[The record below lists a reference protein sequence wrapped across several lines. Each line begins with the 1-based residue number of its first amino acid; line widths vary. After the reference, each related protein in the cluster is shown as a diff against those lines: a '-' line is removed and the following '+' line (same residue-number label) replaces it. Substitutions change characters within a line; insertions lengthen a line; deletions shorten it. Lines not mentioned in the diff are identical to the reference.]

1 MTDYRTLLPPDWS
14 AWSTNISRPLEQIAI
29 ILAIQTATA
38 SAQVAGVG
46 TRKKNVEIV
55 EQKFIMEKYTNFLE
69 KNCTYFICDKNE
81 LSL

>member
-1 MTDYRTLLPPDWS
+1 MKVTIWVKKRLCLHCQYRY
-14 AWSTNISRPLEQIAI
+14 RC

-46 TRKKNVEIV
+46 TRKKNV